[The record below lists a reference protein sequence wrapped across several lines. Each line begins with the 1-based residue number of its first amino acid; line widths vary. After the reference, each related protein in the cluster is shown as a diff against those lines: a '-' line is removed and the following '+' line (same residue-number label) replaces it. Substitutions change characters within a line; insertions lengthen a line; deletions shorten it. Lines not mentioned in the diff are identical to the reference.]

1 MKSTDGFTLGK
12 EIIVK
17 LLPAIRVFILIR
29 YNEVTEGNYVYDD
42 ITAATGTVGH
52 FTQVGLSN
60 RQTEIH
66 VDLYVH

>member
-1 MKSTDGFTLGK
+1 ML
-12 EIIVK
+12 
-17 LLPAIRVFILIR
+17 ILIR
-29 YNEVTEGNYVYDD
+29 YNEVEKGNYVYDD

-60 RQTEIH
+60 RQIEIH